1 MCKNHK
7 RGVVKCAGK
16 EGRGKGGSLVT
27 KLPIV
32 IFKES
37 GFPLGTSLCFM
48 HFHPSSLYYLC
59 GAVRE

>member
-48 HFHPSSLYYLC
+48 HFHP
-59 GAVRE
+59 